1 MKTILKIPALLSILL
16 AICIMACSSP
26 TVSSSEITLGD
37 TIQTESG
44 LRYVFLKRGNGKKAE
59 KGSKLDTKL
68 SLMVEDSVVWNSY
81 EAPDSLFSFILG
93 YDPVIS
99 GFEEMAY
106 LMREGDNVLAILPDS
121 LAYGDDGAGD
131 VIPPNATLVY
141 DRYEIVAA
149 SEPKIPLSDTLST
162 LYDQGGVDLVIA
174 SYEEIISTESVLDFH
189 MELDL
194 LNSFMQNLIREED
207 FTTGLA
213 LSEYFLSQSDNLN
226 ERQTFRYYLI
236 LSYEGLEEFT
246 KALDAVNEALEEEPE
261 QSFLLDKKKE
271 LEEKIE

>member
-1 MKTILKIPALLSILL
+1 MKFNLYLLISLFLLS
-16 AICIMACSSP
+16 ACSEPSGSMEEAE
-26 TVSSSEITLGD
+26 TGD

-44 LRYVFLKRGNGKKAE
+44 LQYVFLKRGEGKKAE
-59 KGSKLDTKL
+59 KGSRLETKL

-141 DRYEIVAA
+141 DRYEIVSA
-149 SEPKIPLSDTLST
+149 SDPKIPLADTLAT
-162 LYDQGGVDLVIA
+162 FYEQGGVDLVIA
-174 SYEEIISTESVLDFH
+174 SYEEIKSTESVVDFH
-189 MELDL
+189 MELEPL
-194 LNSFMQNLIREED
+194 FRFIQGMIEEEKYED
-207 FTTGLA
+207 SEE
-213 LSEYFLSQSDNLN
+213 LSKYFLSESNNLN
-226 ERQTFRYYLI
+226 DRQTFRYAL
-236 LSYEGLEEFT
+236 LLTYEGKGDYK
-246 KALDAVNEALEEEPE
+246 KALALVNEALEEEPDE
-261 QSFLLDKKKE
+261 SFLLDKKEE
-271 LEEKIE
+271 LEGKI